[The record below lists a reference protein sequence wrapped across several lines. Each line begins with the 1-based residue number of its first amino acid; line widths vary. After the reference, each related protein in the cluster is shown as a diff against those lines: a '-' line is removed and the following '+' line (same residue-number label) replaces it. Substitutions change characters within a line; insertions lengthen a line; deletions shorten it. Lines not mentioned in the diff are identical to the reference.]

1 MKRSK
6 LHLHTF
12 LQNKF
17 KLSQDYFIMKFIIR
31 SFCFF
36 FFIAIQTSKSEHYN
50 FNEELESNSIQL
62 YLDDTNHNNG
72 FLNSEIK

>member
-1 MKRSK
+1 
-6 LHLHTF
+6 
-12 LQNKF
+12 
-17 KLSQDYFIMKFIIR
+17 MKFIIS

-36 FFIAIQTSKSEHYN
+36 FFIAIQTSKAEHHN